1 MRCTKIICTIG
12 PSSREPEMLRRLQQ
26 AGMNIARL
34 NFSHG
39 DHNTHGEVVRRIRD
53 LNQTLKYP
61 VAVMLDTQGPE
72 IRTGLNEVD
81 LIVGDEIRVTMPPT
95 EEKAEPSVKTLHVNY
110 QYLID
115 EVKLGQSLS
124 VDSGLVKL
132 KVLSREED
140 HLRCEVIH
148 GGFLKGRRHVNLPGV
163 AVQLPS
169 ITSKDKEDLLFA
181 KEMDLDGIALSFVRN
196 ADAVREAKEIL
207 GDESKGMKIIAKI
220 ENQEGVENM
229 EQILEEADGIMVARG
244 DLGSECS
251 IEELPILQKEII
263 RCLVW
268 VFTYGRRRIRRGEH
282 VTTQREPFL
291 RLLRRVFSLYKSLDV
306 RVHS

>member
-1 MRCTKIICTIG
+1 MQLLTI
-12 PSSREPEMLRRLQQ
+12 
-26 AGMNIARL
+26 
-34 NFSHG
+34 HG

-81 LIVGDEIRVTMPPT
+81 LIVGDELRVTMPPT
-95 EEKAEPSVKTLHVNY
+95 EEQADTPVKTLHVNY

-115 EVKLGQSLS
+115 EVKPGQSLS

-169 ITSKDKEDLLFA
+169 ITAKDKEDLLFA
-181 KEMDLDGIALSFVRN
+181 KEWILTALRSPSCGTQTRCEKP
-196 ADAVREAKEIL
+196 RRSL
-207 GDESKGMKIIAKI
+207 GMR
-220 ENQEGVENM
+220 
-229 EQILEEADGIMVARG
+229 ARG
-244 DLGSECS
+244 
-251 IEELPILQKEII
+251 
-263 RCLVW
+263 
-268 VFTYGRRRIRRGEH
+268 
-282 VTTQREPFL
+282 
-291 RLLRRVFSLYKSLDV
+291 
-306 RVHS
+306 